1 MPPKMEIAGDAT
13 EAKSVDKP
21 KTGTATT
28 PAGSRIVARMPEDF
42 RNREERRVPRG
53 KWIDEFGRIR
63 NGTPPHSN

>member
-1 MPPKMEIAGDAT
+1 MPPKMEIAGDVT

-21 KTGTATT
+21 KADAA

-42 RNREERRVPRG
+42 RDRAERRAPPG

-63 NGTPPHSN
+63 NGTPPGY